1 VLDPLESPEGGAE
14 LPGGGLDVPD
24 VPPDEEP
31 EESLD
36 VPPVDPD
43 PPAAASMPK
52 YEPRLSTTV
61 KLRLILRDSRFEDEG
76 PESGV
81 VLDVSK
87 EKYPCPAL
95 MLSIQTA
102 SCSNFERLIF
112 DSLR

>member
-1 VLDPLESPEGGAE
+1 MLDPLESPEGGAE
-14 LPGGGLDVPD
+14 VPGGGLEVPEL
-24 VPPDEEP
+24 PPDEET
-31 EESLD
+31 E
-36 VPPVDPD
+36 VPPDAPPADPD
-43 PPAAASMPK
+43 PPVASMPK

-61 KLRLILRDSRFEDEG
+61 KLRLILRDSRFDDEG
-76 PESGV
+76 PESVV

-102 SCSNFERLIF
+102 SWSNFERLIF

>member
-1 VLDPLESPEGGAE
+1 MLDPLESPEGGAE

-24 VPPDEEP
+24 VPPDDEP
-31 EESLD
+31 E
-36 VPPVDPD
+36 VPPVAPPVDPD
-43 PPAAASMPK
+43 PPEAASMPK

-61 KLRLILRDSRFEDEG
+61 KLSLILRDSRFEDEG

-81 VLDVSK
+81 VLDASK

-102 SCSNFERLIF
+102 SWSNLERLIF